1 MAANPDAGSD
11 LPVPRPRSGSAAARA
26 HLESIAGPEKGET
39 FRVAPGTT
47 LIGRDP
53 SCDVALSESAVS
65 RQHARIEHRE
75 DQWTVRNL
83 SPNGTRLNKKSI
95 DEAVLSD
102 GDVIRVGAKT
112 RLRFLVETVAVS
124 LTGRPQFRPRAL
136 EAQEEEAGE
145 EPAAEEEAKPSLFH
159 RRKGWFIGLGA
170 YLLVILMVGLVL
182 AFRGCGGSGARA
194 IPVLALED
202 MIVSE
207 PGATAL
213 RVDRVTPDYIVCQ
226 DEFGRTVRVS
236 RQDLKS
242 GKAKRIVGIRQAIE
256 GKLQEYKKTL
266 RIDLS
271 AAEAHRNRALDLYD
285 QRNSK
290 AGNLFSAVR
299 YFQKALAYYGG
310 RGYFPNQPTVDTIYL
325 ECLREV
331 KDRIHR
337 EYTNAVL
344 DEKAGEYKRA
354 MRRYKH
360 VLAMVPEPG
369 NKIVENVSRRINA
382 LRKRYPDLD

>member
-11 LPVPRPRSGSAAARA
+11 LPVPRPRSGSATARA

-53 SCDVALSESAVS
+53 SCDIALSESAVS
-65 RQHARIEHRE
+65 RQHVRIEHQE
-75 DQWTVRNL
+75 DQWTVKNL

-145 EPAAEEEAKPSLFH
+145 EPKGEEEATPSLFQ
-159 RRKGWFIGLGA
+159 RRKGLFIGLGV

-182 AFRGCGGSGARA
+182 AFRGCGGSGARE
-194 IPVLALED
+194 IPILALEG
-202 MIVSE
+202 MIVPE

-213 RVDRVTPDYIVCQ
+213 RVDRATPDYIVCQ
-226 DEFGRTVRVS
+226 DEFGRDVRVP

-242 GKAKRIVGIRQAIE
+242 GKAKWIGIRKAIE
-256 GKLQEYKKTL
+256 GKLQEYKEAL
-266 RIDLS
+266 RTDLS
-271 AAEAHRNRALDLYD
+271 AAEHHRNRGLDLYD

-290 AGNLFSAVR
+290 AGNLFNAVR
-299 YFQKALAYYGG
+299 HFQMALAYYGG

-331 KDRIHR
+331 VDRIHG

-354 MRRYKH
+354 MRRYKR

-369 NKIVENVSRRINA
+369 NEIVKNASRRIAA
-382 LRKRYPDLD
+382 LRKRQPDLD

>member
-1 MAANPDAGSD
+1 MAANPDAGSN

-26 HLESIAGPEKGET
+26 HLESIAGPEKGEM

-124 LTGRPQFRPRAL
+124 LTGRPQFRPRVL

-145 EPAAEEEAKPSLFH
+145 EPKGEEEEAKPSLFH
-159 RRKGWFIGLGA
+159 RRKGWFIGLGV
-170 YLLVILMVGLVL
+170 YLLAILMVGLVL
-182 AFRGCGGSGARA
+182 AFRGCGRSGARE

-207 PGATAL
+207 RGASAL
-213 RVDRVTPDYIVCQ
+213 RVDRATPDYIVCQ
-226 DEFGRTVRVS
+226 DEFGRTVRVP

-331 KDRIHR
+331 ADRIHR

-382 LRKRYPDLD
+382 LRKRYP